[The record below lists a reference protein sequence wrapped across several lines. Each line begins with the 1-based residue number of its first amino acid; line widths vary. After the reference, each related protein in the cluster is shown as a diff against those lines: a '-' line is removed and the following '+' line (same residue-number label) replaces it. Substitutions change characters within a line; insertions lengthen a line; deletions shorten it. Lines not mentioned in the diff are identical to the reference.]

1 MRSAALILGLIGGL
15 MGLLVGIVS
24 YGYTTAI
31 DHFGEVEGLFEQVA
45 NVDAIRAASVIAP
58 ILALAGA
65 GMAPHRALVGGL
77 LLIVSVVGMYM
88 GMGLGFFTLWPMAFC
103 GVAGIMALAAGRPDE
118 PKAHF

>member
-1 MRSAALILGLIGGL
+1 MRNAALILGLIGGL
-15 MGLLVGIVS
+15 LGLLVGLFS

-31 DHFGEVEGLFEQVA
+31 EQFGEVDGLFEQVA
-45 NVDAIRAASVIAP
+45 NVDAIRATAVLSP

-65 GMAPHRALVGGL
+65 GMAKVRALWGGAL
-77 LLIVSVVGMYM
+77 LLISVAGMYL

-103 GVAGIMALAAGRPDE
+103 GVAGLMALAAGKPDE